1 MLVLSIA
8 LDLAGSRLHSL
19 FVLVISFAVGIGGA
33 VVAFRGLLDFF
44 SELV

>member
-1 MLVLSIA
+1 MLVLSLA
-8 LDLAGSRLHSL
+8 LDLAGSRLQSL

-33 VVAFRGLLDFF
+33 IIAFRGLLEFL